1 MSSLIRKE
9 KMDLQNLF
17 HKKYKRKNFVVT
29 LAVTTT
35 GYMVMRSVLYKI
47 FGKQHAENSTGKS
60 RINVKINSLA
70 VRRSKLPSEKTKIG
84 DTNV

>member
-1 MSSLIRKE
+1 ME
-9 KMDLQNLF
+9 LQNLF
-17 HKKYKRKNFVVT
+17 HKKFKRKNFVVT

-35 GYMVMRSVLYKI
+35 GYMVMRSALYKV
-47 FGKQHAENSTGKS
+47 FGKKRDNNGSGKGS
-60 RINVKINSLA
+60 INVKINSLA